1 MKFASALVLT
11 SFLAGAPAA
20 YADNQNGTDQ
30 NGTKQNE
37 APLPLLAATPF
48 ALAALGGMLVF
59 NMRRKAKAAA

>member
-1 MKFASALVLT
+1 MTNPVKIALALVLT

-37 APLPLLAATPF
+37 APLPLLAISVLTGLH
-48 ALAALGGMLVF
+48 LA
-59 NMRRKAKAAA
+59 